1 MMRRQ
6 PWPISS
12 GTAQSGTTE
21 VALDGRGA
29 VAWSVPIPTRMASE
43 LVADA
48 DGRWFLRTPDLIAAG
63 DRRAILWQWEGPAQE
78 PCLLD
83 DGSLVVPLRDEI
95 AALDPAT
102 GEARWSIAGQHVHA
116 APLLTGG
123 VSVIRVRN
131 HDSTLV
137 VLDGDGMTRWEADVA
152 GSVAPPVGRADGS
165 VMLASERWVEAF
177 DAGGAPRWR
186 ASVGGFDVP
195 PDENRA
201 FTTQPIDLDGQ
212 RVIVGADAYDW
223 LGFLMLDPASR
234 SASRWPADSRLT
246 VAPQSPLALRR
257 HPSPLALA
265 VPFHATLRLIG
276 LDGAAGSSSAI
287 EIWTETLQRPPYAC
301 AIDPQGH
308 VAVAYTESP
317 ELHDPYLWGDGAK
330 EMRGRS
336 GVALLEP
343 DGRRRWTWDAP
354 GPLGGFAIGAGGE
367 ILVTSEGRLWALT

>member
-1 MMRRQ
+1 M
-6 PWPISS
+6 
-12 GTAQSGTTE
+12 
-21 VALDGRGA
+21 
-29 VAWSVPIPTRMASE
+29 
-43 LVADA
+43 
-48 DGRWFLRTPDLIAAG
+48 
-63 DRRAILWQWEGPAQE
+63 
-78 PCLLD
+78 
-83 DGSLVVPLRDEI
+83 VPLRDEI

-177 DAGGAPRWR
+177 DADGTPRWR
-186 ASVGGFDVP
+186 TSVGGFDVP

-276 LDGAAGSSSAI
+276 PRRRRGIVLGDRDLDGNASTAAIRVRDRSAG
-287 EIWTETLQRPPYAC
+287 TC
-301 AIDPQGH
+301 
-308 VAVAYTESP
+308 
-317 ELHDPYLWGDGAK
+317 
-330 EMRGRS
+330 
-336 GVALLEP
+336 
-343 DGRRRWTWDAP
+343 GRRLHRKP
-354 GPLGGFAIGAGGE
+354 
-367 ILVTSEGRLWALT
+367 